1 MIVTEFYR
9 TREDGVVLVRTYSD
23 SGKMIQN
30 AEGAMYSEA
39 IDPEEM
45 GRTYTETDVDVVGEE
60 ATEADYVEALRTLGV
75 DVDG

>member
-1 MIVTEFYR
+1 MIATEFYR

-30 AEGAMYSEA
+30 AEGVMYSEA
-39 IDPEEM
+39 IDPEDV